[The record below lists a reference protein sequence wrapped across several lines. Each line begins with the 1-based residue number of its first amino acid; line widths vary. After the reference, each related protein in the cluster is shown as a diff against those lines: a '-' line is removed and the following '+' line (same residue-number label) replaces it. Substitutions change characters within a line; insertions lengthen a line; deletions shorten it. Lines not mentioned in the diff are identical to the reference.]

1 MYRSKKFKI
10 LQEIKREVWIKIR
23 NTDDNKIEWKMK
35 EGTRLKYDFF
45 KKKKRLKYDHI
56 EGYWNMSKIP

>member
-45 KKKKRLKYDHI
+45 KKKKD
-56 EGYWNMSKIP
+56 

>member
-35 EGTRLKYDFF
+35 EGTRLKYD
-45 KKKKRLKYDHI
+45 HI